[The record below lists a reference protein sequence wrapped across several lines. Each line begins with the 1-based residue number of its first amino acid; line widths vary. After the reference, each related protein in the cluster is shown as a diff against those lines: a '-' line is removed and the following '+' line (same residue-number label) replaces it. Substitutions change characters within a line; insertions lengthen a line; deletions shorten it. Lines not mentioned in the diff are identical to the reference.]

1 MIRVLVCDD
10 SVVIRQVVTDALK
23 SDPGIQVVGVAQ
35 NGRVALE
42 KIPDCR
48 PDVMTLDLEMP
59 EMDGLTTLAELGKRR
74 SKLPV
79 VVFSTLTER
88 GASATR
94 DALARGASDYVC
106 KPSGQRNLQQTME
119 TIRAELIPKI
129 YALSGKSRGG
139 GAAPR
144 PAPQIKAP
152 AGPFA
157 PVNVIVIG
165 VSTGGPGALQ
175 EVVPRLPAGLQQPVL
190 IVQHMPPVFTKVLA
204 QRLAQA
210 SPLKVKEAEHQERL
224 APGRVLIA
232 PGNFHMRIAGSP
244 RDAWVTLDQNPQ
256 ENGCRPAVDPLFV
269 SAAQVFGG
277 GVLALVM
284 TGLGRDGTKGAG
296 AVRKLN
302 GQVWVQDEPSSTV
315 WGMPGSVVEAGL
327 ALRVIP
333 LQNIARAIGEVTR
346 AAGGSHSNAAG
357 PKR

>member
-42 KIPDCR
+42 KIPDCQ

-59 EMDGLTTLAELGKRR
+59 EMDGLTTLTELRKRG

-88 GASATR
+88 GATATM

-106 KPSGQRNLQQTME
+106 KPSGQRNLQHTME
-119 TIRAELIPKI
+119 TIRAELIPKLH
-129 YALSGKSRGG
+129 ALSSKSRGG
-139 GAAPR
+139 VAPR
-144 PAPQIKAP
+144 PLPQIKAP

-157 PVNVIVIG
+157 PVSLIVIG
-165 VSTGGPGALQ
+165 VSTGGPSALQ

-190 IVQHMPPVFTKVLA
+190 IVQHMPPVITKVLA

-210 SPLKVKEAEHQERL
+210 SPLKVKEAEHREHL

-232 PGNFHMRIAGSP
+232 PGNFHMRVAGSP
-244 RDAWVTLDQNPQ
+244 RDAWVTLDQSPQ

-277 GVLALVM
+277 NVLALVM
-284 TGLGRDGTKGAG
+284 TGLGHDGTKGAG
-296 AVRKLN
+296 AVRKVN
-302 GQVWVQDEPSSTV
+302 GQVWVQDEASSTV
-315 WGMPGSVVEAGL
+315 WGMPGSVASAGL

-333 LQNIARAIGEVTR
+333 LQNIARAIGEIAR
-346 AAGGSHSNAAG
+346 SGGGGA
-357 PKR
+357 KR